1 MLPELLD
8 RLRRRPPA
16 PVHLPEVQAPPT
28 EPEVVTGPRIDVIR
42 ETIDLIEADLSAMIR
57 GVEGAAAAVHQ
68 GTNASV
74 NALEAIRQRSEAL
87 ARQSTDSKRDA
98 SQLAGAT
105 EELAAS
111 SAEITRQV
119 DHASAL
125 TKQVHQVASAAGHSL
140 DGWKQSSGEIGNVVN
155 VIAAIAKQ
163 TNLLALNAKI
173 EAARAG
179 AAGRGFAVVADEVKA
194 LSVETQKA
202 TDEIAGRVG
211 KLQHDAA
218 ELIAA
223 VNQIISMIEN
233 VQPVFGAVAAAAVEQ
248 NSTTSELARN
258 AAVSSQFVT
267 AVAAGAIEIEQAA
280 AAASGQSDIVD
291 RSSISMVQLAAELK
305 TRFTIFLRQTEIG
318 DRRKHDRLPCEIPVT
333 LHHPGGTAHGHTLDL
348 SEGGMLATFDGI
360 GTFPAGTV
368 LEATMTGIGAV
379 TVRVANCTSGGLHL
393 AFMRIDEREHRA
405 LDHQLAALREE
416 NSVLIA
422 RAVKIAGQISAEFE
436 QLVSSGRITFD
447 DLFDNNYL
455 PIEGTDPVQFTTRFL
470 HLLEQVLPPIQNPV
484 YDANPNLTLCSAIDR
499 NGYIPAHRP
508 KHSQPQRPGEPRWN
522 ERNSRHRRIYDDPM
536 RLTGARSTRP
546 YTIQQFRL
554 ERDGKTMLIR
564 SAAAPIRVFGKH
576 WGAIRTTYRI
586 DAQSP

>member
-16 PVHLPEVQAPPT
+16 PATIPDVQAPPI
-28 EPEVVTGPRIDVIR
+28 EPQPEPVGGPRLDVIK

-68 GTNASV
+68 GTSASV
-74 NALEAIRQRSEAL
+74 NGLGAIRQRSEAL
-87 ARQSTDSKRDA
+87 ARQSNDSKRDA
-98 SQLAGAT
+98 TQLAGAS
-105 EELAAS
+105 EELAAT

-125 TKQVHQVASAAGHSL
+125 TSQVHQVASAAGHSL
-140 DGWKQSSGEIGNVVN
+140 DGLKQSSGQIGNVVN
-155 VIAAIAKQ
+155 LISAIAKQ

-202 TDEIAGRVG
+202 TDEIAGRIG

-267 AVAAGAIEIEQAA
+267 AVANGAIEIERAA

-291 RSSISMVQLAAELK
+291 RSSISMVQLASELK

-318 DRRKHDRLPCEIPVT
+318 DRRRHDRLPCEIPVT
-333 LHHPGGTAHGHTLDL
+333 LHHPGGTARGHTLDL
-348 SEGGMLATFDGI
+348 SEGGMLAAFDGDQPFR
-360 GTFPAGTV
+360 TSAA
-368 LEATMTGIGAV
+368 LEASIIGIGSVA
-379 TVRVANCTSGGLHL
+379 VRVANCSSQGVHL
-393 AFMRIDEREHRA
+393 EFTRVDDRARKA
-405 LDHQLAALREE
+405 LDDRLAAIREE

-422 RAVKIAGQISAEFE
+422 RAIKIAGQVSAEFE
-436 QLVSSGRITFD
+436 KLVSTGKIEFD
-447 DLFDNNYL
+447 DLFDNNYV
-455 PIEGTDPVQFTTRFL
+455 PIEDTDPIQVSTRFL
-470 HLLEQVLPPIQNPV
+470 DLLEKVLPPIQNPV
-484 YDANPNLTLCSAIDR
+484 YDSNPNMTLCSAIDR
-499 NGYIPAHRP
+499 NGYIPVHRP

-522 ERNSRHRRIYDDPM
+522 EPNCRNRRIYDDPM
-536 RLTGARSTRP
+536 RLAAARSTRP
-546 YTIQQFRL
+546 YTIQQFRH
-554 ERDGKTMLIR
+554 ERDGKLMLIR
-564 SAAAPIRVFGKH
+564 SVAAPIRVFGKH
-576 WGAIRTTYRI
+576 WGAMRTTYRV
-586 DAQSP
+586 

>member
-1 MLPELLD
+1 M
-8 RLRRRPPA
+8 
-16 PVHLPEVQAPPT
+16 
-28 EPEVVTGPRIDVIR
+28 EPEAGAGPRIDVIR

-57 GVEGAAAAVHQ
+57 GVEGAAAALHQ
-68 GTNASV
+68 GTSASV
-74 NALEAIRQRSEAL
+74 NALESIRQRSEAL
-87 ARQSTDSKRDA
+87 ARQSNDSKRDA

-125 TKQVHQVASAAGHSL
+125 TRQVHGVASAAGHSL
-140 DGWKQSSGEIGNVVN
+140 DGLKQSSGEIGNVVN
-155 VIAAIAKQ
+155 LIAAIAKQ

-202 TDEIAGRVG
+202 TDEIAGRIG

-223 VNQIISMIEN
+223 VNQIISMVEN

-267 AVAAGAIEIEQAA
+267 AVADGAIEIEQAA
-280 AAASGQSDIVD
+280 GAASGQSDIVD
-291 RSSISMVQLAAELK
+291 RSSISMVQLASELK

-318 DRRKHDRLPCEIPVT
+318 DRRKHDRLPCETPIT
-333 LHHPGGTAHGHTLDL
+333 LHLPGGPAHGRTVDL
-348 SEGGMLATFDGI
+348 SEGGLLATFDGV
-360 GTFPAGTV
+360 GTFPTGTV
-368 LEATMTGIGAV
+368 LDASITGIGAV
-379 TVRVANCTSGGLHL
+379 TVRVAHCSSEGLHF

-405 LDHQLAALREE
+405 LDDQLTAIREE
-416 NSVLIA
+416 NSVLA
-422 RAVKIAGQISAEFE
+422 TRAIKIAGQISAEFE
-436 QLVSSGRITFD
+436 KLVSSGRITFD
-447 DLFDNNYL
+447 DLFDNNYV
-455 PIEGTDPVQFTTRFL
+455 PIEGTDPVQYSTRFL
-470 HLLEQVLPPIQNPV
+470 HLMEQVLPPIQNPV
-484 YDANPNLTLCSAIDR
+484 YEANPNMTLCSAIDR
-499 NGYIPAHRP
+499 NGYIPVHRP
-508 KHSQPQRPGEPRWN
+508 KHSHPQRPGEPLWN
-522 ERNSRHRRIYDDPM
+522 ERNCRNRRIYDDPM

-546 YTIQQFRL
+546 YTIHQFRH
-554 ERDGKTMLIR
+554 ERDDKTMLIR
-564 SAAAPIRVFGKH
+564 SVAAPIRVFGKH
-576 WGAIRTTYRI
+576 WGAIRTTYRV
-586 DAQSP
+586 